1 MGFLWDSPK
10 QKLLKKENNEL
21 QRINSLIKGFKEENS
36 THPKKQLKKN
46 INVKFR
52 I

>member
-21 QRINSLIKGFKEENS
+21 QRINTEDMFV
-36 THPKKQLKKN
+36 P
-46 INVKFR
+46 
-52 I
+52 